1 MPVRELFHESTVEHS
16 SSMSPAIEH
25 SSSPPV
31 RGSAIEHSSLP
42 PVRGSA
48 IKHSSLMSFGLPTV
62 EHYSSPPVRGSAIEH
77 SSSIFSSPSAIEH
90 SSSAP
95 AIEHS
100 GSATIKFE
108 KIDLDVLATVL
119 REQLSSSK
127 TANKT
132 TQAPEKRP
140 HQCYVCGRE
149 DMEFASHRQHML
161 SYHQMDVVGI
171 AVVYDTA
178 FNFNL

>member
-1 MPVRELFHESTVEHS
+1 MPVRELFHESAIEHSSSMSPTIEHS

-31 RGSAIEHSSLP
+31 RGSAIEHSS
-42 PVRGSA
+42 
-48 IKHSSLMSFGLPTV
+48 
-62 EHYSSPPVRGSAIEH
+62 SPPVRGSAIEH
-77 SSSIFSSPSAIEH
+77 SSPSTIEH

-100 GSATIKFE
+100 SSMPVWESCEHSSSATIKFE

-119 REQLSSSK
+119 KEQLSSSK

-149 DMEFASHRQHML
+149 DMEFAFHRQHML
-161 SYHQMDVVGI
+161 SSHQMDVVGI

-178 FNFNL
+178 FNFNF

>member
-31 RGSAIEHSSLP
+31 RGSAIEHSS
-42 PVRGSA
+42 S
-48 IKHSSLMSFGLPTV
+48 MSFGPPTV
-62 EHYSSPPVRGSAIEH
+62 EHSSSPPVRGSAIEH
-77 SSSIFSSPSAIEH
+77 SSSMSSSPTIEHSSSATAIEH
-90 SSSAP
+90 SSSA
-95 AIEHS
+95 
-100 GSATIKFE
+100 TIKFE
-108 KIDLDVLATVL
+108 KLDLDVLATVL

-149 DMEFASHRQHML
+149 DMEFAFHRQHML

-171 AVVYDTA
+171 AVVYDIA